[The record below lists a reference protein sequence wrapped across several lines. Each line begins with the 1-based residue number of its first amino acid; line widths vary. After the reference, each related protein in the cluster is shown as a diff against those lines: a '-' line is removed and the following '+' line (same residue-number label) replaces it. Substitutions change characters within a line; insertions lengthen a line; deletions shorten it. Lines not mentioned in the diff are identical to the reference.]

1 MRCSDFTSGPDR
13 ATLRA
18 MTQTVTELTP
28 TLPAGL
34 APLPGRAPG
43 KAGHVLAALPD
54 TVQAAIAPVAGFL
67 DTVFTA
73 APYLARLAQRR
84 PDTLMACASETPDR
98 LMAMAIDNL
107 RIAGAGAPDIAAL
120 DTALR
125 QAKSDAHLVTALA
138 DLAGV
143 WDVRAVTRAMTE
155 LADAALQAALHAH
168 VRFQAEQGRAHAV
181 TDPDNPLPGVIILA
195 LGKMGTGDLNYSSDI
210 DLVAVYDAE
219 ALSLPES
226 EEPRKRLPRLIQA
239 VVKSLQDVTADG
251 YVFRVDL
258 RLRPDPGA
266 TPVIIS
272 TDAALHYYESLGQT
286 WERAAWIKARASAGD
301 RVAAA
306 DFLAQMQP
314 FIWRRSLDYAAIDDI
329 RGLARQIQTVGRRAE
344 IRPAGHDLKL
354 GRGGIREIEF
364 CAQIPQLVFGGRDQ
378 RVRTPATLAALVALS
393 DVGALE
399 ADAAEALKTDY
410 LALRSWEHRVQMRQD
425 EPSQTV
431 PIDPDARADLAAL
444 SGFAACVDFEAAVE
458 ACLQRVHGHFSDQ
471 FENDEALASE
481 AGSLILTGVEP
492 TPDTITTLE
501 TLGFSQPASVWAT
514 LNGWA
519 AGRVRAVRS
528 TRART
533 LFARIAP
540 QLVDRMAATGEPDAA
555 MTRFAAFFENLPMG
569 VQPLSLLS
577 NEPGLAADLIGI
589 LTLAPRLAAD
599 LARRPAL
606 LDAMLDDRFSVPLE
620 QDAPD
625 SFRTMLSE
633 ALSRAGDYES
643 ELNTARR
650 RVREERFRIGTQ
662 ILKGTASAQTA
673 GAAFSAM
680 ADASLAAM
688 ARSAQ
693 DETERRYG
701 AMPGEGVI
709 LGMGKL
715 GGRELAADSDLDIM
729 IIYEGDETAASW
741 FGRFATRLIS
751 AVSAPTEEG
760 ELYTVDMQLRP
771 SGKAGPVAVSLS
783 RFDSYY
789 PHEAWTWEMMAL
801 TRARIIAGDGSLA
814 RRVEASFDRALKRPR
829 DARGVKD
836 DALAMRRKLAE
847 AKPPKSAWDL
857 KARPGGLQD
866 IEFIAQTLQLIHAG
880 KQDVLRAST
889 SEALAALGAAGIL
902 PAGEVKLLTET
913 LQLELGVL
921 QMIRCAHGSGF
932 DPAQAST
939 GFATRLA
946 ELGGCRKIEALEAAL
961 DTRMAEVRRV
971 FERRIGKM

>member
-1 MRCSDFTSGPDR
+1 MTDLAAHPDC
-13 ATLRA
+13 
-18 MTQTVTELTP
+18 V
-28 TLPAGL
+28 LPAGL
-34 APLPGRAPG
+34 APLPGRTPG
-43 KAGHVLAALPD
+43 AAAHMIAALPD
-54 TVQAAIAPVAGFL
+54 TVGQAIGPARDFL
-67 DTVFTA
+67 DTVFAA

-84 PDTLMACASETPDR
+84 ADTLEACLVQTPDALISSVIADLHR
-98 LMAMAIDNL
+98 
-107 RIAGAGAPDIAAL
+107 AGAEAADPSALDIA
-120 DTALR
+120 LR
-125 QAKSDAHLVTALA
+125 HAKSDAHLVTALA
-138 DLAGV
+138 DLTGV
-143 WDVRAVTRAMTE
+143 WDVREVTGAMTRV
-155 LADAALQAALHAH
+155 ADAALQAALHAH
-168 VRFQAEQGRAHAV
+168 VRFLAEQGRAHPV
-181 TDPDNPLPGVIILA
+181 TNPDNPIPGVVILA

-210 DLVAVYDAE
+210 DLVAVYDPDS
-219 ALSLPES
+219 LSLPES

-239 VVKSLQDVTADG
+239 VVKSLQDVTAEG

-272 TDAALHYYESLGQT
+272 TEAALNYYESLGQT

-301 RVAAA
+301 RDAAA
-306 DFLAQMQP
+306 RFLAHMQP

-364 CAQIPQLVFGGRDQ
+364 YAQIPQLVFGGRDE
-378 RVRTPATLAALVALS
+378 RVREPSTLAAL
-393 DVGALE
+393 GALAVTGAVE
-399 ADAAEALKTDY
+399 PDVVDALARDY
-410 LALRSWEHRVQMRQD
+410 RDLRSWEHRIQMRQD

-431 PIDPDARADLAAL
+431 PLEDEDRADLAAL
-444 SGFAACVDFEAAVE
+444 SGFADVAAFETAVE

-471 FENDEALASE
+471 FEGDEALSSS

-492 TPDTITTLE
+492 TPDTITTLQ
-501 TLGFSQPASVWAT
+501 TLGFSQPGSVWAT

-519 AGRVRAVRS
+519 GGRVRAVRS
-528 TRART
+528 SRART

-540 QLVDRMAATGEPDAA
+540 QLVDRMSATGEPDAA

-589 LTLAPRLAAD
+589 LTLAPRLASD

-606 LDAMLDDRFSVPLE
+606 LDAMLDDRFSVPLG
-620 QDAPD
+620 QDPAD
-625 SFRTMLSE
+625 SFKRVLDE
-633 ALSRAGDYES
+633 ALERAGGYEDR
-643 ELNTARR
+643 LNSARR
-650 RVREERFRIGTQ
+650 RVREERFRIGAQ
-662 ILKGTASAQTA
+662 ILNGMATAQTA

-680 ADASLAAM
+680 ADATLAAM
-688 ARSAQ
+688 ARAAQ
-693 DETERRYG
+693 DETERRFG
-701 AMPGEGVI
+701 PMPGEGVI

-729 IIYEGDETAASW
+729 IIYQGDETASGW

-751 AVSAPTEEG
+751 ALSAPTEEG

-801 TRARIIAGDGSLA
+801 TRARIIAGDGPLA
-814 RRVEASFDRALKRPR
+814 DAVTASFERALCRPR
-829 DARGVKD
+829 DGKGVREDAR
-836 DALAMRRKLAE
+836 AMRQRLAE
-847 AKPPKSAWDL
+847 AKPPSSIWDL

-866 IEFIAQTLQLIHAG
+866 IEFIAQTLQLIHADRE
-880 KQDVLRAST
+880 DVVRAST
-889 SEALAALGAAGIL
+889 REALQALGEAGVL

-913 LQLELGVL
+913 LQLQLGVL

-932 DPAQAST
+932 DPAQASS

-946 ELGGCRKIEALEAAL
+946 ELAGCAKIEALEAAL
-961 DTRMAEVRRV
+961 DRRMRAVRKV

>member
-1 MRCSDFTSGPDR
+1 
-13 ATLRA
+13 
-18 MTQTVTELTP
+18 MTDPAQPLTP
-28 TLPAGL
+28 TLPAGT
-34 APLPGRAPG
+34 APLPGRRPG
-43 KAGHVLAALPD
+43 AAAHVLTSLPD
-54 TVQAAIAPVAGFL
+54 AVRASLGPVAGFL
-67 DTVFTA
+67 DTVFAA
-73 APYLARLAQRR
+73 APYLARLSQRR
-84 PDTLMACASETPDR
+84 PDTLQACLIETPDR
-98 LMAMAIDNL
+98 LIAMAIDNL
-107 RIAGAGAPDIAAL
+107 RIAGAGAPDAAAL

-125 QAKSDAHLVTALA
+125 EAKSDAHLVTALA

-143 WDVRAVTRAMTE
+143 WDVRAVTAAMTRV
-155 LADAALQAALHAH
+155 ADAALQAALHAH
-168 VRFQAEQGRAHAV
+168 VRFLAGQGKAHPV
-181 TDPDNPLPGVIILA
+181 TDPDNPIPGVIILA

-210 DLVAVYDAE
+210 DLIAVYDAE
-219 ALSLPES
+219 ALALPET
-226 EEPRKRLPRLIQA
+226 EEPRKRLPRLIQS

-272 TDAALHYYESLGQT
+272 TDAALNYYEGMGQT

-301 RVAAA
+301 AAA
-306 DFLAQMQP
+306 AARFLGFMQP

-364 CAQIPQLVFGGRDQ
+364 YAQIPQLVFGGRDE
-378 RVRTPATLAALVALS
+378 RVRVPGTLDALQALE
-393 DVGALE
+393 DVGAVE
-399 ADAAEALKTDY
+399 AEVHASLTADY
-410 LALRSWEHRVQMRQD
+410 CALRSWEHRIQMRQD
-425 EPSQTV
+425 EPSQTI
-431 PIDPDARADLAAL
+431 PLDAAARADLAAL
-444 SGFAACVDFEAAVE
+444 AGYADAAGFEADVE

-471 FENDEALASE
+471 FENDEVLASE

-501 TLGFSQPASVWAT
+501 TLGFSQPAAVWAT

-528 TRART
+528 SRART

-589 LTLAPRLAAD
+589 LTLAPRLASD

-606 LDAMLDDRFSVPLE
+606 LDAMLDERFSVPLD
-620 QDAPD
+620 QDVPD
-625 SFRTMLSE
+625 SFRAVLSE
-633 ALSRAGDYES
+633 ALSRADGYEAA
-643 ELNTARR
+643 LNTARR
-650 RVREERFRIGTQ
+650 RAREERFRIGTQ
-662 ILKGTASAQTA
+662 ILKGTTTA
-673 GAAFSAM
+673 HAAGTAFSAM
-680 ADASLAAM
+680 ADACLALM
-688 ARSAQ
+688 ARAAQ
-693 DETERRYG
+693 DETERRFG
-701 AMPGEGVI
+701 PMPGECVI

-729 IIYEGDETAASW
+729 IIYDGDETASSW

-751 AVSAPTEEG
+751 ALSAPTEEG
-760 ELYTVDMQLRP
+760 DLYTVDMQLRP

-801 TRARIIAGDGSLA
+801 TRARIIAGDGRLA
-814 RRVEASFDRALKRPR
+814 QAVEASFERALRRPR
-829 DARGVKD
+829 EARGVRE
-836 DALAMRRKLAE
+836 DALSMRRRLAE

-866 IEFIAQTLQLIHAG
+866 IEFIAQTLQLIHAD
-880 KQDVLRAST
+880 KKDVLRAST
-889 SEALAALGAAGIL
+889 SEALAALGVAGVL
-902 PAGEVKLLTET
+902 PAKEVNLLTDA

-932 DPAQAST
+932 DPDQAST

-946 ELGGCRKIEALEAAL
+946 ELGGCREIGALEATL
-961 DTRMAEVRRV
+961 ETQMAAVHDVFQRRV
-971 FERRIGKM
+971 GKM

>member
-1 MRCSDFTSGPDR
+1 MTDLAAHPDR
-13 ATLRA
+13 
-18 MTQTVTELTP
+18 V
-28 TLPAGL
+28 LPA
-34 APLPGRAPG
+34 R
-43 KAGHVLAALPD
+43 LAALPGRQPGAAAHVIAALPD
-54 TVQAAIAPVAGFL
+54 DVRQAIAPAHDFL
-67 DTVFTA
+67 DTVFAA

-84 PDTLMACASETPDR
+84 PDTLRACMAETPDTLIASIVTELNR
-98 LMAMAIDNL
+98 
-107 RIAGAGAPDIAAL
+107 AGAETADTAAL
-120 DTALR
+120 DAALR
-125 QAKSDAHLVTALA
+125 NAKSDAHLVTALA

-143 WDVRAVTRAMTE
+143 WDVQAVTWAMTE
-155 LADAALQAALHAH
+155 LADAALQAALYAH
-168 VRFQAEQGRAHAV
+168 VRFLAGRGLAHPVA
-181 TDPDNPLPGVIILA
+181 DPGNPLPGVILLA

-210 DLVAVYDAE
+210 DLVAVYDPDS
-219 ALSLPES
+219 LSLPDS
-226 EEPRKRLPRLIQA
+226 EEPRKRLPRLIQS
-239 VVKSLQDVTADG
+239 VVKSLQDMTADG

-272 TDAALHYYESLGQT
+272 TDAALNYYESLGQT

-301 RVAAA
+301 RVAATR
-306 DFLAQMQP
+306 FLDQMQP

-364 CAQIPQLVFGGRDQ
+364 YAQIPQLVFGGRDE
-378 RVRTPATLAALVALS
+378 RVREPSTLAALEALAVTGAVEPAVVEALS
-393 DVGALE
+393 
-399 ADAAEALKTDY
+399 KDY
-410 LALRSWEHRVQMRQD
+410 RDLRSWEHRIQMRQD
-425 EPSQTV
+425 EASQTV
-431 PIDPDARADLAAL
+431 PLDDDDRADLAAL
-444 SGFAACVDFEAAVE
+444 AGFADVTTFERAVV

-471 FENDEALASE
+471 FEGDDALSSS

-501 TLGFSQPASVWAT
+501 TLGFSQPAAVWAR

-519 AGRVRAVRS
+519 AGRVRAARS
-528 TRART
+528 ARART
-533 LFARIAP
+533 LFSRIAP
-540 QLVDRMAATGEPDAA
+540 QLVDRMSATGEPDAA

-589 LTLAPRLAAD
+589 LTLAPRLASD

-606 LDAMLDDRFSVPLE
+606 LDAMLDDRFSVPLD

-625 SFRTMLSE
+625 GFAAVLAE
-633 ALSRAGDYES
+633 ALTRARGYEDR
-643 ELNTARR
+643 LNSARR
-650 RVREERFRIGTQ
+650 RVREERFRIGAQ
-662 ILKGTASAQTA
+662 ILNGMATAQTA

-688 ARSAQ
+688 ARAAQ
-693 DETERRYG
+693 DETERRFG
-701 AMPGEGVI
+701 PMPGEGVI

-729 IIYEGDETAASW
+729 IIYEGDETASGW

-751 AVSAPTEEG
+751 ALSAPTEEG

-801 TRARIIAGDGSLA
+801 TRARIIAGDGPLA
-814 RRVEASFDRALKRPR
+814 EAVKASFERALCRPR
-829 DARGVKD
+829 DAKGVRE
-836 DALAMRRKLAE
+836 DARDMRLRLAE
-847 AKPPKSAWDL
+847 AKPPSSSWDL

-866 IEFIAQTLQLIHAG
+866 IEFIAQTLQLIHADR
-880 KQDVLRAST
+880 KDVVRAST
-889 SEALAALGAAGIL
+889 RDALQALGAAGVL
-902 PAGEVKLLTET
+902 PAGEVRLLTET
-913 LQLELGVL
+913 LQLQLGVL

-932 DPAQAST
+932 DPAQASS
-939 GFATRLA
+939 GFAKRLA
-946 ELGGCRKIEALEAAL
+946 ELAGCPNIDALEASL
-961 DTRMAEVRRV
+961 DRRMRDVRKIFDRRV
-971 FERRIGKM
+971 GKM

>member
-1 MRCSDFTSGPDR
+1 MTDPAATPDR
-13 ATLRA
+13 
-18 MTQTVTELTP
+18 V
-28 TLPAGL
+28 LPAGL
-34 APLPGRAPG
+34 TALPGRAPG
-43 KAGHVLAALPD
+43 AAAHVLAALPEAVR
-54 TVQAAIAPVAGFL
+54 TSINPAAGFL
-67 DTVFTA
+67 DTVFAA

-84 PDTLMACASETPDR
+84 PQTLQACMSQTPDALVASIVADLHR
-98 LMAMAIDNL
+98 AA
-107 RIAGAGAPDIAAL
+107 AGAADIPAL
-120 DTALR
+120 DLALR
-125 QAKSDAHLVTALA
+125 AAKSDAHLVTAMA

-143 WDVRAVTRAMTE
+143 WDVQAVTRAMTGV
-155 LADAALQAALHAH
+155 ADAALQASLHAH
-168 VRFQAEQGRAHAV
+168 VRFQAERGRVHPVA
-181 TDPDNPLPGVIILA
+181 DPDNPLPGVVLLA

-210 DLVAVYDAE
+210 DLVAVYDPDD
-219 ALSLPES
+219 LSLPDS

-251 YVFRVDL
+251 FVFRVDL

-272 TDAALHYYESLGQT
+272 TEAALNYYEGLGQT

-301 RVAAA
+301 REAAVR
-306 DFLAQMQP
+306 FLQHMQP

-364 CAQIPQLVFGGRDQ
+364 YAQIPQLVFGGRDE
-378 RVRTPATLAALVALS
+378 RVREPSTLAALEALAGTGAVEPDVVAALS
-393 DVGALE
+393 R
-399 ADAAEALKTDY
+399 DY
-410 LALRSWEHRVQMRQD
+410 RDLRSWEHRIQMRQD

-431 PIDPDARADLAAL
+431 PLDATDRADLAAL
-444 SGFAACVDFEAAVE
+444 SGFAKVADFETAVV

-471 FENDEALASE
+471 FEGDEPLASA

-492 TPDTITTLE
+492 TPDTITTLQ

-519 AGRVRAVRS
+519 GGRVRAVRS
-528 TRART
+528 SRART

-540 QLVDRMAATGEPDAA
+540 QLVDRMSATGEPDAA

-606 LDAMLDDRFSVPLE
+606 LDAMLDDRFSVPLA
-620 QDAPD
+620 QDPAD
-625 SFRTMLSE
+625 SFSKVLEE
-633 ALSRAGDYES
+633 ALGRAGGYEDR
-643 ELNTARR
+643 LNSARR

-662 ILKGTASAQTA
+662 ILKGMATAQTA

-688 ARSAQ
+688 ARAAQ
-693 DETERRYG
+693 DETERRFG
-701 AMPGEGVI
+701 PMPGEGVI

-729 IIYEGDETAASW
+729 IIYEGDETAPAW

-751 AVSAPTEEG
+751 ALSAPTEEG

-801 TRARIIAGDGSLA
+801 TRARIIAGDGPLA
-814 RRVEASFDRALKRPR
+814 TAVEASFDRALRRPR
-829 DARGVKD
+829 DARGVRE
-836 DALAMRRKLAE
+836 DARAMRQKLAE
-847 AKPPKSAWDL
+847 AKPPTSGWDL

-866 IEFIAQTLQLIHAG
+866 IEFIAQTLQLIHADRE
-880 KQDVLRAST
+880 DVVRAST
-889 SEALAALGAAGIL
+889 GDALQALGQADVL
-902 PAGEVKLLTET
+902 PPGEVMLLTET
-913 LQLELGVL
+913 LQLQLGVL

-932 DPAQAST
+932 DPSQASS

-946 ELGGCRKIEALEAAL
+946 ELAGCRNIDALEAEL
-961 DTRMAEVRRV
+961 DRRMETVRTV
-971 FERRIGKM
+971 FERRVGKM

>member
-1 MRCSDFTSGPDR
+1 
-13 ATLRA
+13 
-18 MTQTVTELTP
+18 MTDVETP
-28 TLPAGL
+28 SRPALPAGL
-34 APLPGRAPG
+34 PPLPGRKPG
-43 KAGHVLAALPD
+43 AAAHVIASLPD
-54 TVQAAIAPVAGFL
+54 RARAAIAPVSDFL
-67 DTVFTA
+67 DTVFAA

-84 PDTLMACASETPDR
+84 PDTLAACVRETPDR
-98 LMAMAIDNL
+98 LLALAIDNL
-107 RIAGAGAPDIAAL
+107 RIAGAAAPDIAAL
-120 DTALR
+120 DAALR
-125 QAKSDAHLVTALA
+125 EAKSDAHLVTALA

-143 WDVRAVTRAMTE
+143 WDVRQVTAAMTR
-155 LADAALQAALHAH
+155 LADAALKAALHAH
-168 VRFQAEQGRAHAV
+168 VRLLAEQGRAHAV
-181 TDPDNPLPGVIILA
+181 SDPDNPLPGVILLA

-219 ALSLPES
+219 ALTLPGT
-226 EEPRKRLPRLIQA
+226 EEPRKRLPRLIQS
-239 VVKSLQDVTADG
+239 VVKSLQDVTSDG
-251 YVFRVDL
+251 YAFRVDL

-272 TDAALHYYESLGQT
+272 TDAALNYYESLGQT

-301 RVAAA
+301 TAAA
-306 DFLAQMQP
+306 ARFLAHMQP

-364 CAQIPQLVFGGRDQ
+364 YAQIPQLVFGGRDE
-378 RVRTPATLAALVALS
+378 RVRVPATLDALAALRET
-393 DVGALE
+393 GAVE
-399 ADAAEALKTDY
+399 ADVVASLSADY
-410 LALRSWEHRVQMRQD
+410 CDLRSWEHRVQMRQD

-431 PIDPDARADLAAL
+431 PVDDDDRADLAAL
-444 SGFAACVDFEAAVE
+444 AGFDSRAAFEAAVE

-471 FENDEALASE
+471 FEDDEALASE

-519 AGRVRAVRS
+519 GGRVRAVRS
-528 TRART
+528 NRART

-606 LDAMLDDRFSVPLE
+606 LDAMLDERFSVPL
-620 QDAPD
+620 DRDPPD
-625 SFRTMLSE
+625 SFKSVLSE
-633 ALSRAGDYES
+633 ALGRAGDYEAA
-643 ELNTARR
+643 LNIARR

-662 ILKGTASAQTA
+662 ILKRTASAQTA

-680 ADASLAAM
+680 ADATLSAM
-688 ARSAQ
+688 ARAAQ

-701 AMPGEGVI
+701 PMPGEGVI

-729 IIYEGDETAASW
+729 IIYQGDETAASW

-751 AVSAPTEEG
+751 ALSAPTEEG

-771 SGKAGPVAVSLS
+771 SGKAGPVAVSLA

-801 TRARIIAGDGSLA
+801 TRARIIAGDGPLA
-814 RRVEASFDRALKRPR
+814 RAVEASFERALRRPR
-829 DARGVKD
+829 EAKGVRE
-836 DALAMRRKLAE
+836 DALSMRRRLAE
-847 AKPPKSAWDL
+847 AKPPKSDWDL

-866 IEFIAQTLQLIHAG
+866 IEFIAQTLQLIHADR
-880 KQDVLRAST
+880 KDVLRAST
-889 SEALAALGAAGIL
+889 MQALMALGEAGIL
-902 PAGEVKLLTET
+902 PADEVKLLTET

-921 QMIRCAHGSGF
+921 QLIRCAHGSGF
-932 DPAQAST
+932 DPDQASS
-939 GFATRLA
+939 GFAERLA
-946 ELGGCRKIEALEAAL
+946 ELGGCRKIEALMAAL
-961 DTRMAEVRRV
+961 DRRMVAVHKV